1 LPQTPYKGKIVT
13 NAQEFEVLSFRVII
27 SFYELRVSTHSQT
40 CADIDVGDADCIEG
54 CPTSSWT
61 SHMVRGTWLSNNHN
75 IFYYDLPSP
84 LLDYLRGARS
94 PAPHTKTIVISMH
107 IS

>member
-1 LPQTPYKGKIVT
+1 MIGNLRFYHSGLLFPSM
-13 NAQEFEVLSFRVII
+13 NLESVL
-27 SFYELRVSTHSQT
+27 THSQT

-75 IFYYDLPSP
+75 IFYYGLPSP

-94 PAPHTKTIVISMH
+94 PAPHAKTIVISMH